1 MRSTFPR
8 SAVLALGLNTIQAVL
23 PSTLISQ
30 VESLLDSHRIKD
42 AVDLADAQW
51 TKTQGNISVNSDEA
65 EELYYVYQQIGFH
78 CLNETLFAEAGKNL
92 LRGDIDPRLLVRY
105 FPNLRGS
112 LFTADDIVPVFAGVA
127 ECMPTDDS
135 VDDIIRNYSPHLAP
149 DTRTAPPTME
159 LRKILGDAAVEMLEE
174 FLRRWRKVKIEPD
187 KPMFG
192 SSGVRSSSK
201 ETSTVVDTV
210 LAKLYSEFGR
220 TSELFTLLQEPNCIM
235 LSEVEPV
242 LLRKRQYPA
251 LCMLYKERGEDLK
264 LLEAWS
270 KLVDGEWMHEDIK
283 DPLSDMIRL
292 LNEKK
297 DTALIRKW
305 GVWLLK
311 RDPERGLKLLILKDS
326 GKRRERPEED
336 LELLEH
342 IREANSAAGIQF
354 LEYLVL
360 QKRSTSREI
369 HTQLAMSCV
378 EQLFAVLNEDS
389 VSKLWRAKVS
399 SYMSNPSHVSFLS
412 YFIST
417 TPNSTHKHLRLKAI
431 LCLAG
436 STLYDPAVIYSQI
449 LLQQKILK
457 LEMAI
462 IQGMLGNHC
471 SALAILAHDLHDYT
485 TAEAY
490 CMLGGAVVSA
500 KTAQMIVESDA
511 GLEQWVSVL
520 FGAAPPTS
528 KSVLHHNQMFDGE
541 LKRELLKTLLGV
553 YMNNGKPNASQVANL
568 LNSQAMNFDVLDVI
582 NLIPL
587 HWPVNIL
594 SSFLNRSFEQI
605 LHEHCEGKI
614 MKMINAGQNI
624 SIKEQTWHVLR
635 QHGMIIEEAAD
646 DGIVER
652 FEDYGF
658 AEKLALQSGNGASNI
673 SDSKESKGEM

>member
-511 GLEQWVSVL
+511 GLEQCLMVS
-520 FGAAPPTS
+520 
-528 KSVLHHNQMFDGE
+528 
-541 LKRELLKTLLGV
+541 
-553 YMNNGKPNASQVANL
+553 
-568 LNSQAMNFDVLDVI
+568 
-582 NLIPL
+582 
-587 HWPVNIL
+587 
-594 SSFLNRSFEQI
+594 
-605 LHEHCEGKI
+605 
-614 MKMINAGQNI
+614 
-624 SIKEQTWHVLR
+624 
-635 QHGMIIEEAAD
+635 
-646 DGIVER
+646 
-652 FEDYGF
+652 
-658 AEKLALQSGNGASNI
+658 
-673 SDSKESKGEM
+673 